1 MAMTKPTSEQ
11 VTFLQTGTG
20 ATTRTVDAKLK
31 DIVSVKD
38 FGAIGD
44 GVTDDTAA
52 MQAAHNTGKIVYY
65 NAGRYKFSR
74 ITMVTGGIVGDG
86 LATIL
91 DSTDTTTGDVIYHS
105 GGDSTGLLV
114 NELGAIFESFYL
126 RVNTSTQ
133 KASGNGIVI
142 NPGELNMNLRSNFH
156 NVTIRNISTSVYLYD
171 TTYVNISDCYFAFYS
186 DYGVFANMNAL
197 FGDNGDNGFY
207 NNNFYTTRPNAIG
220 IKYRTGG
227 ARIINNKIK
236 GGYIG
241 IDFSPVQGTSVV
253 LVSTNSIESQTNSC
267 IRITSE
273 GDCVATAFG
282 RVNISN
288 NQLNATS
295 ASAAAIL
302 VNPTYYQLADLI
314 ICGNVVHFFTNLAN
328 AIDVR
333 NTNRFNIYGNLVEC
347 NSLGYRGLFV
357 SSTCSN
363 GQLTENKVFNFTSA
377 HTLNQSSATC
387 IQTQTVGVGSSGI
400 DPASIADGD
409 GITVVVAVTNAALG
423 NIAIASYSLDL
434 QGITVTAYVSSA
446 GNVSVRFQN
455 ETGAAIDLAAGNLA
469 VRVIAQ

>member
-20 ATTRTVDAKLK
+20 ATARTVDAKLK
-31 DIVSVKD
+31 DTVSVKD
-38 FGAIGD
+38 FGAVGD
-44 GVTDDTAA
+44 GVADDTAA

-156 NVTIRNISTSVYLYD
+156 NVTIRNIPTSVYLYD
-171 TTYVNISDCYFAFYS
+171 TTFVNISDCYFAFYS

-207 NNNFYTTRPNAIG
+207 NNNFYTNRPNAIG

-253 LVSTNSIESQTNSC
+253 LVSTNSIESQTYSC

-273 GDCVATAFG
+273 ADCVATAFG

-295 ASAAAIL
+295 ALAAAIL
-302 VNPTYYQLADLI
+302 VNPTYYQLTDLI
-314 ICGNVVHFFTNLAN
+314 ICGNVVHFFTDLAN

-333 NTNRFNIYGNLVEC
+333 NTNRFNIYGNSVEC

-363 GQLTENKVFNFTSA
+363 GQLTENKVFNFTNA

-455 ETGAAIDLAAGNLA
+455 ETGAAINLAAGNLA